1 MRCFMNFWTGI
12 IIGVFMGA
20 NIGIAIAS
28 ILAGSKRSD
37 DAESLH
43 LGQYPMDEAV
53 IDDAV
58 RSRSVGSSLPFSHSE
73 VVEPHSQDF

>member
-1 MRCFMNFWTGI
+1 MNFWTGI
-12 IIGVFMGA
+12 IIGVFVGA
-20 NIGIAIAS
+20 NIGIAVTS

-58 RSRSVGSSLPFSHSE
+58 RSRSVGSSLPFSHSK

>member
-1 MRCFMNFWTGI
+1 MNFWTGI

-20 NIGIAIAS
+20 NIGIAVTS

-43 LGQYPMDEAV
+43 PGQCPMDEAV

-58 RSRSVGSSLPFSHSE
+58 RSRSAGSSLPYSHSE
-73 VVEPHSQDF
+73 IVEPHSQDF